1 MMKWILLFCCL
12 LGAGILSASEAEL
25 ATLRNQAELGDAQAQ
40 LALGTAYE
48 QGQGVARDLEQALR
62 WYQRA
67 AEQGLAEAQYQLA
80 YLLAEAEISPVAA
93 AEWMAKA
100 ADQGMVEAQY
110 LMGMIHA
117 EGIGVAQD
125 TRQARRWLEKAIAA
139 GHAEAEDYLNNHMP
153 GR

>member
-1 MMKWILLFCCL
+1 LLVPGL
-12 LGAGILSASEAEL
+12 LWAVSPDLNS
-25 ATLRNQAELGDAQAQ
+25 LRSQAELGDPQAQ
-40 LALGTAYE
+40 LALGSAYE
-48 QGQGVARDLEQALR
+48 EGRGVTRDLEQALR
-62 WYQRA
+62 WYQLA

-100 ADQGMVEAQY
+100 AAQGMVDAQF
-110 LMGMIHA
+110 LMGVSYA

-125 TRQARRWLEKAIAA
+125 RRLARQWLEKAIAA
-139 GHAEAEDYLNNHMP
+139 GHAEAEDYLQNRMP

>member
-1 MMKWILLFCCL
+1 MIKWTLLLCCL
-12 LGAGILSASEAEL
+12 LLPGSLLAASPDL
-25 ATLRNQAELGDAQAQ
+25 NSLRSQAELGDAQAQ

-48 QGQGVARDLEQALR
+48 QGQGVTRDLEQALR

-100 ADQGMVEAQY
+100 AAQGMVEAQY
-110 LMGMIHA
+110 LMGVIHA
-117 EGIGVAQD
+117 EGLGVAQD
-125 TRQARRWLEKAIAA
+125 TRQARRWLEKAINA